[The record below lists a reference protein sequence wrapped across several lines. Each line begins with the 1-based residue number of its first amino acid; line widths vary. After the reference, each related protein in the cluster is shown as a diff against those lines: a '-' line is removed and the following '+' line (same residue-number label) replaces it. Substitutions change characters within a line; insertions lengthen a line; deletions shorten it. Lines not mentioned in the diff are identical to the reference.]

1 MWNIS
6 PRNERFGRKVF
17 PQGTS
22 ALVRLRGKE
31 RMWGNSSG
39 LGPSGRIEEKRP
51 NSPAALF
58 R

>member
-39 LGPSGRIEEKRP
+39 LARQGGREDRGKKAE
-51 NSPAALF
+51 
-58 R
+58 